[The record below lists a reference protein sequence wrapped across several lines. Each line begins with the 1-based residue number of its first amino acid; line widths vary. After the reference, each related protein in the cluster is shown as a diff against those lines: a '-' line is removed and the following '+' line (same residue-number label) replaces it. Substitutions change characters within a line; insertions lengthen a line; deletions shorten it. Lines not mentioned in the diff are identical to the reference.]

1 MVYSRNNMSD
11 DEKSLLKD
19 VLKQQGWKLI
29 ERMNDEAVRQY
40 RILATQQN
48 VKLED
53 RLWYSA
59 LAEGREQALA
69 EVESKCDH

>member
-1 MVYSRNNMSD
+1 MNEDN
-11 DEKSLLKD
+11 KSFIKD
-19 VLKQQGWKLI
+19 VLKSEGWKLI
-29 ERMNDEAVRQY
+29 KLMNEEAVKQY

-53 RLWYSA
+53 RLWFSA

-69 EVESKCDH
+69 EAESKAL

>member
-69 EVESKCDH
+69 EVESKAL

>member
-1 MVYSRNNMSD
+1 MTD

-69 EVESKCDH
+69 EAKNKAL